1 MVQTRSLLRPLFSPL
16 PVLTRRRGFSSR
28 PNVTHHFAAR
38 GVFTLVRTRV
48 TGGRG
53 TSGGH
58 LEHRYTSLH
67 QNVPFG
73 ITFLGIHLQCV
84 NKGEVV
90 NCSHTSWEQSGTLY
104 YTGYPKGEGTGKR
117 KEKKKTLK
125 SHINYA
131 ANMSSKW

>member
-38 GVFTLVRTRV
+38 GVFTLVHTRV

-53 TSGGH
+53 TSG
-58 LEHRYTSLH
+58 TPLH
-67 QNVPFG
+67 I
-73 ITFLGIHLQCV
+73 ITPKRSIWHHFLGNTSSVCQQ
-84 NKGEVV
+84 KGKSLTALTQAGNSLVLFI
-90 NCSHTSWEQSGTLY
+90 TQDTQ
-104 YTGYPKGEGTGKR
+104 KGRGREKEKKR
-117 KEKKKTLK
+117 KKKTLK